1 MRNITGPQ
9 NRISVDYSRSGKCRK
24 RNAKLEIKS
33 IYFKYFLKASSLFPA
48 TRKAGGRLRGSGSK
62 LKSPSR
68 PKNSI
73 NRRKP
78 NSRSMSRTR
87 KIKSTPT
94 ARSRDRKTTS
104 TGLKK
109 PNVNCVSRKRNSR
122 ISIKHNKGCRPNL
135 TMNKAYLQFLRE
147 YCERPQALS
156 GPDLAQKAAR
166 AWCRL
171 SDVKKQK
178 FLVSAA
184 VVRILRYILMYSYLF
199 ITGKAHKENL

>member
-1 MRNITGPQ
+1 MDENNAEAG
-9 NRISVDYSRSGKCRK
+9 RSNGSLG
-24 RNAKLEIKS
+24 NANEDLPCEILQVPKTELAS
-33 IYFKYFLKASSLFPA
+33 TTAEAASSLFPA
-48 TRKAGGRLRGSGSK
+48 TRKAGGRIRGSGSK
-62 LKSPSR
+62 LKSPSK

-178 FLVSAA
+178 FLA
-184 VVRILRYILMYSYLF
+184 RRTKKICK
-199 ITGKAHKENL
+199 KARFCAIQ